1 MIFFCL
7 SVTLDTV
14 LVMRARRLFASLT
27 QGYGLLE
34 PVFSTKSPDDKARAL
49 MGSSGEFGAIH
60 VE

>member
-1 MIFFCL
+1 MIFCL
-7 SVTLDTV
+7 SVTVDTV
-14 LVMRARRLFASLT
+14 LVMRARWLFASLP

-49 MGSSGEFGAIH
+49 MGSSGEFGTIH

>member
-1 MIFFCL
+1 
-7 SVTLDTV
+7 VTVDTV
-14 LVMRARRLFASLT
+14 LVMRARWLFASLT